1 MDSILS
7 ILFKYMYV
15 CNFFF
20 NVRSAPHEGPGECL
34 LSLTDDLCMASS
46 ANKVLANSSTEVR
59 SGVEELKS
67 TGEDKISTLS
77 LCFLCQRQRRKM
89 RFFLYLLHVRWE
101 HIKQEFRQD
110 AALFTDTMTVWME
123 LIITCVCVILA
134 FGGDEEGGRRVRERE
149 RVLKSDLRRWD
160 KESLLL
166 TGENDV
172 RKTEAQEAGVG
183 FFSK

>member
-1 MDSILS
+1 MGT
-7 ILFKYMYV
+7 
-15 CNFFF
+15 
-20 NVRSAPHEGPGECL
+20 HQ
-34 LSLTDDLCMASS
+34 T
-46 ANKVLANSSTEVR
+46 
-59 SGVEELKS
+59 
-67 TGEDKISTLS
+67 
-77 LCFLCQRQRRKM
+77 
-89 RFFLYLLHVRWE
+89 
-101 HIKQEFRQD
+101 
-110 AALFTDTMTVWME
+110 ALFTDTMTVWME